1 MYWLVLLD
9 DYSASFGL
17 MVVVITTCLA
27 VTRVYGEKGAGGEGR
42 QTDTPRSE
50 RTGCGPCTAARQGD
64 RHGGGVTG
72 TNGIYHGDTP
82 SPPLCR
88 HPAVLPRHPH
98 DAGLQAR
105 PLLQGL
111 LAVSVSSHTL
121 GKQGWEGKW
130 LAGALRPSAGPS
142 VHLVNVGNLASE

>member
-27 VTRVYGEKGAGGEGR
+27 VTRVYGEKGHRVGWGEVWAGGKLILPGVREQGAGPVLQPGRETGMEEG
-42 QTDTPRSE
+42 SLA
-50 RTGCGPCTAARQGD
+50 RTEPIM
-64 RHGGGVTG
+64 G
-72 TNGIYHGDTP
+72 TLLLLP
-82 SPPLCR
+82 WCR

-121 GKQGWEGKW
+121 GNQGLERGGGC
-130 LAGALRPSAGPS
+130 LGL
-142 VHLVNVGNLASE
+142 